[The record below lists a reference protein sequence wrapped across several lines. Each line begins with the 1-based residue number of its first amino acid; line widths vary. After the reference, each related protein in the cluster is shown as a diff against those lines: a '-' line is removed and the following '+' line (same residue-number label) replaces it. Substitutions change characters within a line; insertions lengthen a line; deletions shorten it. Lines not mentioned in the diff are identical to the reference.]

1 MDKSQV
7 TFETLVENFAK
18 FPDAAAGKWF
28 GKPCIKVEGKAFLVK
43 FGNDIAFKFSAD
55 TLDKALQIEGAHLFD
70 PRGKG
75 HPFKEWVQIP
85 CQHASQWTSY
95 AEQAYDYVKGLK

>member
-28 GKPCIKVEGKAFLVK
+28 GKP
-43 FGNDIAFKFSAD
+43 
-55 TLDKALQIEGAHLFD
+55 
-70 PRGKG
+70 
-75 HPFKEWVQIP
+75 
-85 CQHASQWTSY
+85 
-95 AEQAYDYVKGLK
+95 